1 MNIVLSAAY
10 SYSTAPVERW
20 FARLKQGDLN
30 PEDIPS
36 GKR

>member
-1 MNIVLSAAY
+1 MQIVLSAAY
-10 SYSTAPVERW
+10 SYAAAPVERW

-30 PEDIPS
+30 PLDIAS